1 MLSESDILNVLR
13 SQPGGRGSEIA
24 SRLKAEKPE
33 VNSIL
38 WKLRNRGLTRQD
50 NAYRWF
56 VAEKGA
62 IPSQPQE
69 FPRQRTRLGRLCR
82 YYLECLS
89 LDDEAGVRIFA
100 RFQYALDYLELP
112 EIPGIVTDQPVT
124 SLPGVD
130 DLFYRLRRDRQRKV
144 PYIGYPVRVKW
155 LKSAKWEGF
164 MLEPLFLFAF
174 NDEAL
179 RPGQTPV
186 LSEETPAINFS
197 VIRSLAI
204 GNESFVMEE
213 AAKLAEELGLGEPD
227 APDFDEVVERLTQI
241 RADWDWKEP
250 INPRRLSS
258 GEPLSKLDLEGIYN
272 RCIVFGCERSPYTK
286 GLEQELAK
294 LQDESEERY
303 KSTALGMWLEG
314 KVASQQPSPAE
325 VITLLEPLPLNT
337 EQREAI
343 DHALTRPLTVL
354 RGLRGRASRRW
365 CRPF

>member
-1 MLSESDILNVLR
+1 MR

-38 WKLRNRGLTRQD
+38 WRLRNRGLTRQD

-56 VAEKGA
+56 VAEKGT

-69 FPRQRTRLGRLCR
+69 APRQRARLGRLCR

-100 RFQYALDYLELP
+100 RSQYALDYVELP

-144 PYIGYPVRVKW
+144 PYIGYPIRVKW

-186 LSEETPAINFS
+186 LSEETPAINF
-197 VIRSLAI
+197 
-204 GNESFVMEE
+204 
-213 AAKLAEELGLGEPD
+213 
-227 APDFDEVVERLTQI
+227 
-241 RADWDWKEP
+241 
-250 INPRRLSS
+250 
-258 GEPLSKLDLEGIYN
+258 
-272 RCIVFGCERSPYTK
+272 
-286 GLEQELAK
+286 
-294 LQDESEERY
+294 
-303 KSTALGMWLEG
+303 
-314 KVASQQPSPAE
+314 
-325 VITLLEPLPLNT
+325 
-337 EQREAI
+337 
-343 DHALTRPLTVL
+343 
-354 RGLRGRASRRW
+354 
-365 CRPF
+365 

>member
-1 MLSESDILNVLR
+1 M
-13 SQPGGRGSEIA
+13 
-24 SRLKAEKPE
+24 
-33 VNSIL
+33 
-38 WKLRNRGLTRQD
+38 
-50 NAYRWF
+50 
-56 VAEKGA
+56 
-62 IPSQPQE
+62 
-69 FPRQRTRLGRLCR
+69 LGRLCR
-82 YYLECLS
+82 YCLECLS

-100 RFQYALDYLELP
+100 RSQYALDYVELP

-179 RPGQTPV
+179 RPGQAPV

-241 RADWDWKEP
+241 RAEWDWKEP
-250 INPRRLSS
+250 INPRQLSS
-258 GEPLSKLDLEGIYN
+258 GEPLSKLDLEGIHN
-272 RCIVFGCERSPYTK
+272 RCIVFGCERSPYT
-286 GLEQELAK
+286 
-294 LQDESEERY
+294 
-303 KSTALGMWLEG
+303 
-314 KVASQQPSPAE
+314 
-325 VITLLEPLPLNT
+325 
-337 EQREAI
+337 
-343 DHALTRPLTVL
+343 RPRTGAGETP
-354 RGLRGRASRRW
+354 R
-365 CRPF
+365 

>member
-1 MLSESDILNVLR
+1 MVRRRKR
-13 SQPGGRGSEIA
+13 SNTLAAPG
-24 SRLKAEKPE
+24 
-33 VNSIL
+33 
-38 WKLRNRGLTRQD
+38 T
-50 NAYRWF
+50 
-56 VAEKGA
+56 
-62 IPSQPQE
+62 
-69 FPRQRTRLGRLCR
+69 PRQRTTLGRLCR

-100 RFQYALDYLELP
+100 RSQYALDYVELP

-197 VIRSLAI
+197 VIKSLAI

-227 APDFDEVVERLTQI
+227 VPDFDEVVERLTQI
-241 RADWDWKEP
+241 RAEWDWKEADQP
-250 INPRRLSS
+250 ASTVERGASVQTGSRRHLQ
-258 GEPLSKLDLEGIYN
+258 PLHRLRL
-272 RCIVFGCERSPYTK
+272 RT
-286 GLEQELAK
+286 
-294 LQDESEERY
+294 
-303 KSTALGMWLEG
+303 
-314 KVASQQPSPAE
+314 
-325 VITLLEPLPLNT
+325 ITLHEGPRTGVGKTP
-337 EQREAI
+337 R
-343 DHALTRPLTVL
+343 
-354 RGLRGRASRRW
+354 
-365 CRPF
+365 